1 MKTLIF
7 TCCLLITPVATA
19 QQIGPGYFCPGGRCV
34 IVPVVPVQVQPM
46 QQTGWQY
53 QEQRV
58 GLFGWTRAWRLVP
71 VFAPV
76 QPQQQQPQQVPS
88 Q

>member
-1 MKTLIF
+1 MKTLFAICILF
-7 TCCLLITPVATA
+7 TSTASA
-19 QQIGPGYFCPGGRCV
+19 QQFVPLCPGGRCYAP
-34 IVPVVPVQVQPM
+34 PVVVQVQPM
-46 QQTGWQY
+46 QQTGWQW

-76 QPQQQQPQQVPS
+76 QQQQPQAKVNQ
-88 Q
+88 